1 MGVPMNSED
10 LKNKDDSIQIIQES
24 NPQQE
29 FLGITDAVL
38 KKPQHLFF
46 VKNKNFLSE
55 IIDSEELKNL
65 ALIVEEKYFNLL
77 DTATVDKLKSAKFLA
92 TSKDVMLTMCKLSEV
107 FHQKIFSD
115 ADNFLDGRQ
124 LGNVEIDPTAM
135 IAQGVFIGSRVKI
148 GANVK
153 IHSGVTIQSD
163 VEIQD
168 GTVLFNN
175 VSIYSMTKIGKNVRI
190 HAGSVIGADGF
201 GYHFSAGTHHKIWH
215 MGGVEIKDNVEIG
228 ANSCVDMG
236 TFSPTTIGAGSK
248 IDNQVQVGHN
258 VKLGNGVVLCGQVA
272 VGGSTTIGDFTV
284 AGGQAGFGNGL
295 KIGKGVQLAGASGAV
310 SNVGDGETVGG
321 FPARDHKEWLKS
333 LAMLRKLALN
343 KKEEK

>member
-1 MGVPMNSED
+1 MGVPMNSQDIKSKDATFQLIHE
-10 LKNKDDSIQIIQES
+10 KNP
-24 NPQQE
+24 NQE

-46 VKNKNFLSE
+46 IKNKNFLNE
-55 IIDSEELKNL
+55 IVESEELKNL
-65 ALIVEEKYFNLL
+65 GLIVEEKYYHLL
-77 DTATVDKLKSAKFLA
+77 DTASLEKLKEASLLA
-92 TSKDVMLTMCKLSEV
+92 TTKDVMLTMCMLSEN
-107 FHQKIFSD
+107 FHKKTFLDS
-115 ADNFLDGRQ
+115 DNFLDGRQ

-153 IHSGVTIQSD
+153 IYSGVTIQSD
-163 VEIQD
+163 VEIQE
-168 GTVLFNN
+168 GTILFNN
-175 VSIYSMTKIGKNVRI
+175 VSIYSLTKIGKNVRI

-236 TFSPTTIGAGSK
+236 TFSPTIIGAGSK
-248 IDNQVQVGHN
+248 IDNHVQVGHN

-310 SNVGDGETVGG
+310 SNIGDGETVGG